1 MNYRIFPPEELLDV
15 EIKLPLSKSISN
27 RALIVNALAAGSKP
41 LADVAVCDDTA
52 VLQKALASDSD
63 EINIGA
69 AGTAMRFLTAYLAVA
84 EGRETVLDGS
94 ERMRCRPI
102 APLVDA
108 LRSLGAEIEYLG
120 QTGFPP
126 LRIKGKKLNGGS
138 VSIDSGVS
146 SQYISALMMIAPTMT
161 GGLSINLTGE
171 AISLP
176 YIHLTVSIMEQFGAK
191 AAFEGNV
198 ITIGAGQYSAPDNFS
213 VEADWSAAS
222 YWYEIQALTCGWTA
236 LDGLVENS
244 AQGDCKIAEMF
255 RQLGVESSFESNPVR
270 AHLEATPELTPR
282 FEADLTDNPDVA
294 QTIAVTCAMLGVP
307 FRLSGLRSLRIKE
320 TDRIAA
326 LGAELL
332 KVGILLATEQLE
344 GDEIISWDGVR
355 RPLTAI
361 PSFDTYDDHRM
372 AMALAPVAVFIP
384 GIIVRNAEVVS
395 KSYPE
400 FWNHLRA
407 GGFTIEEVDGEVTE

>member
-1 MNYRIFPPEELLDV
+1 MKKKVVSLLM
-15 EIKLPLSKSISN
+15 
-27 RALIVNALAAGSKP
+27 AGALAVSALGLSGCGESG
-41 LADVAVCDDTA
+41 DESSGDTWKMSYWIPKA
-52 VLQKALASDSD
+52 EDAKFYDEYEDNTVLQYIEANYEFNGKKIDID
-63 EINIGA
+63 FF
-69 AGTAMRFLTAYLAVA
+69 TAPP
-84 EGRETVLDGS
+84 GS
-94 ERMRCRPI
+94 EQDDFNT
-102 APLVDA
+102 L
-108 LRSLGAEIEYLG
+108 LGTEEYCDIMDLSMSTTSAAELY
-120 QTGFPP
+120 Q
-126 LRIKGKKLNGGS
+126 KGVLQ
-138 VSIDSGVS
+138 D
-146 SQYISALMMIAPTMT
+146 LMIAPTMT

-270 AHLEATPELTPR
+270 AHLEATPEPTPR

-384 GIIVRNAEVVS
+384 GIIIRNAEVVS

-407 GGFTIEEVDGEVTE
+407 GGFTIEEADGEGTE